1 MHVAII
7 SVRSYAD
14 ARVETDMQNHD
25 TDYCS
30 FREIKTV
37 VVTWN
42 AGASTPAS
50 LQYDDND
57 MGSFREMLHVESPPE
72 ILVFGFQELVD
83 LDDKKLTASS
93 SSILPGLYTTS
104 DSTLNRKYFQREQE
118 KGCVRTGTYESKIYS
133 LARFSG
139 KIH

>member
-1 MHVAII
+1 MGRHARARLVGSVDVGNT
-7 SVRSYAD
+7 SVRSLAD
-14 ARVETDMQNHD
+14 ARAETDMQNHD

-42 AGASTPAS
+42 AGASTPTS
-50 LQYDDND
+50 LRYDEND
-57 MGSFREMLHVESPPE
+57 ISSFKEMLQVGSPPE

-93 SSILPGLYTTS
+93 SFISP
-104 DSTLNRKYFQREQE
+104 
-118 KGCVRTGTYESKIYS
+118 
-133 LARFSG
+133 
-139 KIH
+139 